1 MPNTRLTEAKWLR
14 IREFL
19 RADPSVYVKDETEC
33 RKFLEAVVW
42 INRTGAPWRDLL
54 EKFGKSNSVFKR
66 FARWKRNGVWERMY
80 ERFIDEPDMENLLID
95 STIVRAHPCAAGA
108 PSKKGGS
115 RRRR

>member
-1 MPNTRLTEAKWLR
+1 MR

-19 RADPSVYVKDETEC
+19 RADPSVYVKDEAEC

-42 INRTGAPWRDLL
+42 INRTGAPWRDLP

-66 FARWKRNGVWERMY
+66 FSRWKRNGFWERRY
-80 ERFIDEPDMENLLID
+80 EHFIQEPDMENLLID

-108 PSKKGGS
+108 PSKKGDS
-115 RRRR
+115 LRRR